1 MIVYASGTSMLLASV
16 TLGHSSDKMLIP
28 GLTISPGRE
37 RDRQGKGTEKYEIAE
52 KQ

>member
-28 GLTISPGRE
+28 GLTSPSRE
-37 RDRQGKGTEKYEIAE
+37 RDREGKGTEKYEIAE